1 VPGRIGGEEFAIVL
15 PETDVEGAA
24 SVAERMRQA
33 LGAVSVPVDDH
44 HSVRVT
50 ASFGVAGLQAAQSGD
65 DLLRAADAALY
76 RAKADG
82 KNQVATSDKT

>member
-1 VPGRIGGEEFAIVL
+1 
-15 PETDVEGAA
+15 
-24 SVAERMRQA
+24 
-33 LGAVSVPVDDH
+33 VPVDDD

-50 ASFGVAGLQAAQSGD
+50 ASFGVAGLQTTQSGD

-82 KNQVATSDKT
+82 KNRVATSSNT